1 MGEPPP
7 KGHFKTSTA
16 TESGGRL
23 DLQAHPPIN
32 EGAKERSVDD
42 TGVPRWQL
50 IHHTRV
56 DPHGRGRAISDL
68 ILGAQDGVVNV
79 LGVLLGV
86 SAASGSSRLAVAA
99 AMAAAFAESLSMG
112 AVAYTSSVADNDV
125 YRAERAREYRHLQ
138 VVPAL
143 ERSEVRELYR
153 RKGFDGELLERI
165 VETIT
170 ANPDAWVAVMM
181 AEEHGLAPVTRRHS
195 LRSAL
200 VVFVASLAGSLLPV
214 MPFLALPLR
223 VAIPGASV
231 LAIAVLFGI
240 GAYKAKTTV
249 GRPFRA
255 GVAIAAIGMASAL
268 AGWAIGA
275 LFGSGRL

>member
-1 MGEPPP
+1 M
-7 KGHFKTSTA
+7 A
-16 TESGGRL
+16 
-23 DLQAHPPIN
+23 
-32 EGAKERSVDD
+32 D
-42 TGVPRWQL
+42 TGIPRWQL

-56 DPHGRGRAISDL
+56 DPHGKGSAVSDL

-86 SAASGSSRLAVAA
+86 SAASGSRRLAVAA
-99 AMAAAFAESLSMG
+99 AMASAFAESLSMG

-125 YRAERAREYRHLQ
+125 YRAERAREYRH
-138 VVPAL
+138 VRMVPAL

-153 RKGFDGELLERI
+153 QKGFEGELLERI
-165 VETIT
+165 VQTIT

-195 LRSAL
+195 LRSGL
-200 VVFVASLAGSLLPV
+200 MVFVASLAGSLLPV
-214 MPFLALPLR
+214 LPFLAFPLR
-223 VAIPGASV
+223 PAIVGASV
-231 LAIAVLFGI
+231 LAIAVLYGI

-255 GVAIAAIGMASAL
+255 GVEIAAIGMASAL

-275 LFGSGRL
+275 LFGSGRV